1 MNITQFTMEEVRC
14 FAERQ
19 QFEIRPLTFLVGENS
34 TGKTTA
40 LACFQVLANYLK
52 SGEVDFNSEPYSM
65 GIFRDIVR
73 NSRPKGNAFKLGFT
87 FTGDREDVEYTVE
100 CVQKKDGF
108 EPAIESVTIKF
119 TDGEI
124 VFKTEDRVERGMR
137 LASFDEDRNQYYV
150 NVAFLDQVP
159 LSLLLNYCTNIIE
172 RQSKGENPLAEYI
185 KKKYKDIGRLG
196 NLHDISV
203 FSTSP
208 VRSRPKRTYDPTRE
222 FNDPE
227 GSDVPMRLM
236 RIASTKKDEWE
247 ALKQAL
253 VEFGKASG
261 LFQNIEIQNLG
272 GSMGAP
278 FQLKIKVR
286 GPNSNIIDVG
296 YGVSQILPILVHIL
310 SPHPLSQWQNTYFL
324 LQQPEVHLHPTA
336 QAQLS
341 SLLASSA
348 SQGDQSFIVETHSDY
363 MIDRARIEI
372 RKGTISPNDVSLIYL
387 EPKGRVVKVHNIGF
401 DKMGNMVG
409 VPTHYRGFFMKEYRR
424 LMGFEE

>member
-19 QFEIRPLTFLVGENS
+19 QFDIRPLTFLVGENS

-52 SGEVDFNSEPYSM
+52 EGVINFNSEPYSM

-73 NSRPKGNAFKLGFT
+73 NSTKKGNAFKLGFT

-100 CVQKKDGF
+100 CVQKKDGL

-124 VFKTEDRVERGMR
+124 IFKAEDRVERSMR
-137 LASFDEDRNQYYV
+137 LASFDEDRNRYYV
-150 NVAFLDQVP
+150 DMDTNLWDHIP
-159 LSLLLNYCTNIIE
+159 LSYFLNHCSMIE
-172 RQSKGENPLAEYI
+172 NESPLAKYI
-185 KKKYKDIGRLG
+185 EKKYKDIGRLG

-236 RIASTKKDEWE
+236 RIESTKKDEWE

-310 SPHPLSQWQNTYFL
+310 SPPPLFSMAEDL
-324 LQQPEVHLHPTA
+324 LLITTA
-336 QAQLS
+336 
-341 SLLASSA
+341 
-348 SQGDQSFIVETHSDY
+348 
-363 MIDRARIEI
+363 
-372 RKGTISPNDVSLIYL
+372 
-387 EPKGRVVKVHNIGF
+387 
-401 DKMGNMVG
+401 
-409 VPTHYRGFFMKEYRR
+409 
-424 LMGFEE
+424 

>member
-52 SGEVDFNSEPYSM
+52 SGEVDFNAEPYSM

-87 FTGDREDVEYTVE
+87 FTGDQEDVEYTVE
-100 CVQKKDGF
+100 CVQKKDSL

-124 VFKTEDRVERGMR
+124 VFKTEDTNDLPSIEISNYDDK
-137 LASFDEDRNQYYV
+137 LNKYHIDINNSSYILDLNSFYFIAYEAIGLGIRSRYGDVGKNALQ
-150 NVAFLDQVP
+150 
-159 LSLLLNYCTNIIE
+159 NYLKRKCDNIGSI
-172 RQSKGENPLAEYI
+172 QIP
-185 KKKYKDIGRLG
+185 
-196 NLHDISV
+196 V

-247 ALKQAL
+247 VLKQQL

-261 LFQNIEIQNLG
+261 LFENIEIQNLG
-272 GSMGAP
+272 GSLGAP
-278 FQLKIKVR
+278 FQLKVKVR

-310 SPHPLSQWQNTYFL
+310 GPPQWRKTFFL

-348 SQGDQSFIVETHSDY
+348 NGDQSFIVETHSDY

-372 RKGTISPNDVSLIYL
+372 RKGTISPEDVSLIYL
-387 EPKGRVVKVHNIGF
+387 EPKDRVVNVHNISF

-409 VPTHYRGFFMKEYRR
+409 APTHYREFFLKETDR
-424 LMGFEE
+424 LLGFED